1 MDNDNNIFNST
12 GDFSSQP
19 QQPEQESVYYSE
31 QPAQSQADNSSY
43 QEQPYQ
49 EQPYQNYQ
57 QSQPYNNG
65 YQQPYNYQPEPQR
78 DEEIGLGEWLLKLLI
93 FSIPCV
99 NIIMLFVWAFD
110 KSERKSL
117 SNFCKAK
124 LIFTA
129 IEFVLVIIIYV
140 VFFAAVMSAAGQYGY

>member
-1 MDNDNNIFNST
+1 MDNDNNFFDTT
-12 GDFSSQP
+12 GDFSGQP
-19 QQPEQESVYYSE
+19 KQPEQESVYFSE

-43 QEQPYQ
+43 QEQS
-49 EQPYQNYQ
+49 YQNYQ

-140 VFFAAVMSAAGQYGY
+140 VFFAAMMSAVGQYGF